1 MIKDVE
7 NHERYTIGEEIANS
21 ITHGV
26 GAVFGIAGMV
36 ILVIFTSLSHDVLRI
51 VSSVIYGLSL
61 ILLYVVSTLYHSIQH
76 RKAKEVFEILDHSAI
91 YLLIAGSYT
100 PFTLIALKGKIG
112 WTMFGI
118 IWVLALIGILFKVFF
133 VKKFLIISTVIYI
146 LLGWMVVFA
155 LKPLIDSTTQQTLV
169 LLVLG
174 GISYTLGS
182 IFYVWRKIKYG
193 HMIWHLFVLLGSFLH
208 YFAIFNVSVY

>member
-146 LLGWMVVFA
+146 LLGWMVVFT